1 MGSLPSISTLA
12 AITTTSFP
20 NHYEWGELKANPNK
34 LLELSLGQPRAAI
47 LFLVFRRSQESR

>member
-12 AITTTSFP
+12 AITTTSFT
-20 NHYEWGELKANPNK
+20 NHNEWGELRANPSE